1 VNLGLYKITI
11 RGYNTSMFTKR
22 EQQLMKYVWEGG
34 TMFRNLRAEQARLD
48 LTDAD
53 MGKKLGITREA
64 YIKKKK
70 NGFFTLSE
78 IRILLSMFGTTFEY
92 LFDVEDKE

>member
-1 VNLGLYKITI
+1 
-11 RGYNTSMFTKR
+11 
-22 EQQLMKYVWEGG
+22 
-34 TMFRNLRAEQARLD
+34 MFRNLRAEQARLD

-78 IRILLSMFGTTFEY
+78 IRTMLSLFGASFEY
-92 LFDVEDKE
+92 LFEIEDET

>member
-1 VNLGLYKITI
+1 
-11 RGYNTSMFTKR
+11 
-22 EQQLMKYVWEGG
+22 
-34 TMFRNLRAEQARLD
+34 MFRNLRAEQARLD

-70 NGFFTLSE
+70 NGYFTMPE
-78 IRILLSMFGTTFEY
+78 IRIMLGLFKTSFEY
-92 LFDVEDKE
+92 LFQIEEDS

>member
-1 VNLGLYKITI
+1 
-11 RGYNTSMFTKR
+11 
-22 EQQLMKYVWEGG
+22 
-34 TMFRNLRAEQARLD
+34 MFRNLRAEQARLD

-70 NGFFTLSE
+70 SGFFTLAE
-78 IRILLSMFGTTFEY
+78 IRTMLSLFGVSFEY
-92 LFDVEDKE
+92 LFEIEDET